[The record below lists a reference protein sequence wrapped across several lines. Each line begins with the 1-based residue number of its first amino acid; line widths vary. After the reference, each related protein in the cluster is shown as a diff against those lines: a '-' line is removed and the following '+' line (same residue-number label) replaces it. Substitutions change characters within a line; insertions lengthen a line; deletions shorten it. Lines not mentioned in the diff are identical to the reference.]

1 LNFSRDRRTLI
12 GAQILSI
19 LEEVAIEK
27 ERTAPLIEVIQIKT
41 NRITLLAEREPINNS
56 RRGNATPTR
65 SYTLH
70 LVALETKAIR
80 LTDRVLIVQE
90 MKATSQQIEL
100 QVLVAVDHHKA
111 AQDEVA
117 NKKNNRKNLILK
129 TLFIK
134 NEKKI
139 FIFLVVGFTFSAAQ
153 SQEITDALRYLK
165 TT

>member
-1 LNFSRDRRTLI
+1 VTLI

-41 NRITLLAEREPINNS
+41 NRNSPSRTRTDTNNS

-65 SYTLH
+65 SYTP
-70 LVALETKAIR
+70 APSSSRNESYS

-90 MKATSQQIEL
+90 MKATPSRSSL

-117 NKKNNRKNLILK
+117 KNNRKNLILK

-134 NEKKI
+134 K
-139 FIFLVVGFTFSAAQ
+139 
-153 SQEITDALRYLK
+153 
-165 TT
+165 